1 MTEPPTPLDETP
13 HRLVNPDTLP
23 PPVGFAHAVVAV
35 PGSAVF
41 LGGQA
46 GHRADGTLAGE
57 DLVAQFD
64 QAAANVAEAL
74 RAAGGRPEHLVQVLI
89 FVTDV
94 GEYRDRLA
102 DLGALW
108 RQRFGRHFP
117 AVALMGVTE
126 LFDPAAKVEL
136 VAVAV
141 VPPA

>member
-1 MTEPPTPLDETP
+1 MSEPPLPLGETP
-13 HRLVNPDTLP
+13 HRLVNPETLP
-23 PPVGFAHAVVAV
+23 PPVGFAHAVVAA
-35 PGSAVF
+35 PGTSVF

-46 GHRADGTLAGE
+46 GHRADGTLPE
-57 DLVAQFD
+57 ELVAQFD
-64 QAAANVAEAL
+64 QATANVAEAL
-74 RAAGGRPEHLVQVLI
+74 RAAGAGPEHLVQVLI

-102 DLGALW
+102 DLGSVW

-126 LFDPAAKVEL
+126 LFDPAARVEL

-141 VPPA
+141 IPA